1 MLNRITDIPIFIGML
16 QKKPKQL
23 MQQKSA
29 TQRKLN
35 SSNLAGNTIILQK

>member
-1 MLNRITDIPIFIGML
+1 MLNRIKGIPIFIGML
-16 QKKPKQL
+16 QKAETINAA
-23 MQQKSA
+23 KSA